1 MRHSIFASVA
11 IALTWSGVAQAH
23 HSAAAFDRSHP
34 VTMAGT
40 VKEFI
45 WSNPHTWVKLLV
57 PNGKGGADEYVLE
70 GPPLGM
76 MASKGWNGKTL
87 KPGDQIKMLV
97 APYRDGSK
105 RGEFMVVRNSKGEV
119 LKF

>member
-1 MRHSIFASVA
+1 MRQAILSVIGLSIVLP
-11 IALTWSGVAQAH
+11 LTTQAH

-34 VTMAGT
+34 VTMTGT
-40 VKEFI
+40 VKQFI

-57 PNGKGGADEYVLE
+57 PNGKGGEDEYMLE

-87 KPGDQIKMLV
+87 KTGDKVRMLV
-97 APYRDGSK
+97 APYKDGTK
-105 RGEFMVVRNSKGEV
+105 RGEFMVVRNDKGEV